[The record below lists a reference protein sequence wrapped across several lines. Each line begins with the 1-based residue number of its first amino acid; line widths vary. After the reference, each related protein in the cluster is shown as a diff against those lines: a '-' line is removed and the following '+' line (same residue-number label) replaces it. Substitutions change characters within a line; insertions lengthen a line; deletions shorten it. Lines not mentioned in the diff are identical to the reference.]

1 MAEPADAGD
10 WPPVPG
16 SMVPGQRPDV
26 PERKGPVIM
35 TITEETA
42 DPSAPGLTVRNDWSS
57 AEVAA
62 LFALPLMD
70 LVYRAQTVHRGWH
83 DPNTVQLS
91 TLLNIK
97 SGGCS
102 EDCKY
107 CSQSARY
114 QTDVENEKLMDPETV
129 LQFARQAQANG
140 AGRFCMG
147 AAWRNLRNRDIDQ
160 LAEIVQAVK
169 DLGMETCMTLGMLT
183 AEQARRLADAGLDY
197 YNHNIDTS
205 REYYP
210 SVITTRC
217 FDDRL
222 ETLQHVRE
230 AGMNVCCGGIV
241 GMGESRE
248 DRAGMLQVLAT
259 LPEHPESVPINMLV
273 PIPGTPL
280 GDIDPIDPLELVR
293 TIAVARILMPRAYVR
308 LSAGRRSIGETGQAL
323 CFLAGANSIFYGDKL
338 LTTPNPDEN
347 ADLAL
352 LEKLG
357 MRAGGCRGG
366 AD

>member
-1 MAEPADAGD
+1 MTTTQESSASLAPNE
-10 WPPVPG
+10 V
-16 SMVPGQRPDV
+16 S
-26 PERKGPVIM
+26 VI
-35 TITEETA
+35 
-42 DPSAPGLTVRNDWSS
+42 RNDWTRD
-57 AEVAA
+57 EVEA
-62 LFALPLMD
+62 LFQMPLMD
-70 LVYRAQTVHRGWH
+70 LVFRAQTIHRAFH
-83 DPNTVQLS
+83 DPNSVQLS

-97 SGGCS
+97 QGGCS

-114 QTDVENEKLMDPETV
+114 QTDVENEKLMDPCRV
-129 LQFARQAQANG
+129 LEFARQAKANG

-147 AAWRNLRNRDIDQ
+147 AAWRNLKDRDIEK
-160 LAEIVQAVK
+160 LTEIVGAVK

-183 AEQARRLADAGLDY
+183 SEQARQLADAGLDY

-210 SVITTRC
+210 AVVTTRC

-222 ETLQHVRE
+222 ETLQNVRE
-230 AGMNVCCGGIV
+230 SGMKVCCGGII
-241 GMGESRE
+241 GMGESGS
-248 DRAGMLQVLAT
+248 DRAGMLQTLAT
-259 LPEHPESVPINMLV
+259 LPEHPQSVPINMLV
-273 PIPGTPL
+273 PIAGTPMGEL
-280 GDIDPIDPLELVR
+280 EPIDPLELVR

-308 LSAGRRSIGETGQAL
+308 LSAGRRSVGESGQAL

-338 LTTPNPDEN
+338 LTTPNPEEN

-357 MRAGGCRGG
+357 MKTEGDQA
-366 AD
+366 